1 MQSLKAYINDITQSH
16 DLTADELVDAANEFN
31 AMQQFLRSVKV
42 SWTVEM
48 NAPEAGEIP
57 AFLDE
62 AIDNINSA
70 IQEQA
75 DYLEKM
81 EKYFLSIEDETRQDQ
96 EDEAGYVREV
106 SSPYLSGR
114 I

>member
-62 AIDNINSA
+62 AVDNINSA

-96 EDEAGYVREV
+96 EDEARYISDVR
-106 SSPYLSGR
+106 GR
-114 I
+114 VL

>member
-70 IQEQA
+70 IQGQA

-96 EDEAGYVREV
+96 EDEARYISDVR
-106 SSPYLSGR
+106 GR
-114 I
+114 VL